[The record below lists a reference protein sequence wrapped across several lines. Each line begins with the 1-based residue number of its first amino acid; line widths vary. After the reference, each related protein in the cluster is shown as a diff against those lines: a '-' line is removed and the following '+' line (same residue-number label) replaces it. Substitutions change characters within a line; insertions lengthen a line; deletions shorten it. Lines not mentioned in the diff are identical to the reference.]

1 MLDTN
6 NNILTINNMDFDS
19 KLNTK
24 NIVAK
29 NKSGDEIS
37 SGSLVIIRHGVHEV
51 FIIIILG

>member
-29 NKSGDEIS
+29 NKSGD
-37 SGSLVIIRHGVHEV
+37 
-51 FIIIILG
+51 